1 MIKTFFKKFL
11 YLFVLIFGFILISH
25 NIYSLETTVSYSFN
39 IAAQNDYLTINYTYQ
54 GYNSFCT
61 PITQFDC
68 GRGLFFRVFV
78 YNQQGQQVE
87 AFRTGQNGCI
97 TDLSSTSCDIPYSF
111 NNVPISGSDTVPLN
125 LQPGTYTIQ
134 VQYVVDLIWWPDY
147 TLGTQSITYT
157 LQPQQITPPQPNQTL
172 YSSPTFTITA
182 AGPITIPQNVQAGQY
197 INVSIPIQV
206 QSNSNENVLF
216 WVIIK
221 NQNGQQVLSELVG
234 SRGTAGAPT
243 NIFGTYYTSY
253 VPGVYSITA
262 NVPEVLNLTLLFL
275 PSSEG
280 TYYVYIW
287 PMQVTINAGVVGA
300 TLAPLTTNSVLIGT
314 FNVTTQVQTPPTG
327 TVLVNNGQVLME
339 LGNITISPNPG
350 SVGQTMYI
358 TFPVYVEVY
367 SGGAYGP
374 DLYIYI
380 ENVQGQQV
388 AFYRLGSQGYTT
400 DSSVN
405 YYFPNTPQD
414 VLQFYNI
421 TVPFVPSQPGTYY
434 IYALPRYD
442 IQDWPDQNLGSQT
455 LVAAFTVNSSQTP
468 SGVCTTGQPT
478 LVETAWMQN
487 GAVVTTA
494 GVGQSITAFAEF
506 TNPSTCTYVGSVVI
520 TVYTPGLLFGPSQYA
535 TYTTSINLPPG
546 QTTNVTYTITFPNP
560 GTYYFGVTYQ
570 IPSYTY
576 TYKPQDV
583 QTIEGTPS
591 SAAGPELTVKSQ
603 PAVSY
608 SVASYYF
615 LQNGMQTTQ
624 LLEGVPTE
632 ACVILSSNV
641 QSQAQVTLDVYSHNM
656 LGLQMSG
663 GPWDNLWTVQQGL
676 YTIVPNGTTVC
687 ANFTPSQ
694 TSLLHQNC
702 WYMVVYVNGQNLGTY
717 PPNQQGACIITQQ
730 QYVQA
735 NVQLLNS
742 GWYTSSGIQVT
753 KGSWSTGIYYVNA
766 TFANIGTAA
775 ASVPVEIDIDTPG
788 GFFGILPPT
797 TIQKCS
803 DVLQIPPNST
813 VTFSCSANLGDGQYY
828 YVILENGKTVQTGPT
843 ITIGFLEYVKQ
854 FFNNILA
861 ALGVGGIIM
870 LVLFI
875 FFGPY
880 IIRGIIWMFEAWKKT
895 IEGIKETASQL
906 KKK

>member
-1 MIKTFFKKFL
+1 MIRDFFKRFV

-25 NIYSLETTVSYSFN
+25 NIHSAETTVSYNFN
-39 IAAQNDYLTINYTYQ
+39 IAAQNDYLMINYSYQ
-54 GYNSFCT
+54 GYNSFCS
-61 PITQFDC
+61 PITQFGC
-68 GRGLFFRVFV
+68 GTGLFFRVFV
-78 YNQQGQQVE
+78 YNQQGQQIE

-97 TDLSSTSCDIPYSF
+97 TDLSSTICDIPYSF

-125 LQPGTYTIQ
+125 LQPGTYTIK
-134 VQYVVDLIWWPDY
+134 VDFVVDLAWSSDY
-147 TLGTQSITYT
+147 TLGTQTITYT
-157 LQPQQITPPQPNQTL
+157 LQPQQITPPQQNQTL

-182 AGPITIPQNVQAGQY
+182 AGPIVIPQNVQVGQY

-206 QSNSNENVLF
+206 KSSSNQNVVF
-216 WVIIK
+216 WVTIK
-221 NQNGQQVLSELVG
+221 NQNGQQVLSELAG
-234 SRGTAGAPT
+234 PSGTSGAPT
-243 NIFGTYYTSY
+243 NVFGSYYSST
-253 VPGVYSITA
+253 VPGTYSITA
-262 NVPEVLNLTLLFL
+262 NVPEVLNLSLVFL
-275 PSSEG
+275 PSSQG
-280 TYYVYIW
+280 SYYVYIW
-287 PMQVTINAGVVGA
+287 PMTTTINTGVLGT
-300 TLAPLTTNSVLIGT
+300 TLSPLTTDPVLIGT

-350 SVGQTMYI
+350 SVGQTIYI

-434 IYALPRYD
+434 IYALPKYD
-442 IQDWPDQNLGSQT
+442 IQDLPDQNLGSQT
-455 LVAAFTVNSSQTP
+455 LVAAFTVNTSQT
-468 SGVCTTGQPT
+468 STGICATGQPT

-487 GAVVTTA
+487 GAVITTA

-506 TNPSTCTYVGSVVI
+506 TNPSTCTYVGSVAI
-520 TVYTPGLLFGPSQYA
+520 TIYTPGLFGPSQYA

-546 QTTNVTYTITFPNP
+546 KTTNVTYQVTFPNS
-560 GTYYFGVTYQ
+560 GTYYFGVAYQ

-608 SVASYYF
+608 SVSSYYF
-615 LQNGMQTTQ
+615 MQNGMQTTK
-624 LLEGVPTE
+624 LLEGQTAE
-632 ACVILSSNV
+632 ACAVITSNV
-641 QSQAQVTLDVYSHNM
+641 QSQAQVTLDVYSNNV

-663 GPWDNLWTVQQGL
+663 GPFGNLWSVQQGI
-676 YTIVPNGTTVC
+676 YTIIPNGTVIC

-694 TSLLHQNC
+694 TSALHPNC
-702 WYMVVYVNGQNLGTY
+702 WYMIVYVNGQNLGTY
-717 PPNQQGACIITQQ
+717 PPDQQGACIITQQ
-730 QYVQA
+730 QYIQA
-735 NVQLLNS
+735 NVQLLSS

-766 TFANIGTAA
+766 TFANLGSVA

-788 GFFGILPPT
+788 GFFGLLSPT

-803 DVLQIPPNST
+803 DVLQITPNST
-813 VTFSCSANLGDGQYY
+813 ASFSCSANLGDGQYY

-843 ITIGFLEYVKQ
+843 ITVGFLEYVKQ
-854 FFNNILA
+854 FFNRILTA
-861 ALGVGGIIM
+861 VGVSGIIM

-880 IIRGIIWMFEAWKKT
+880 IIRGLIWMFEAWKNT
-895 IEGIKETASQL
+895 AESIKEILQKI